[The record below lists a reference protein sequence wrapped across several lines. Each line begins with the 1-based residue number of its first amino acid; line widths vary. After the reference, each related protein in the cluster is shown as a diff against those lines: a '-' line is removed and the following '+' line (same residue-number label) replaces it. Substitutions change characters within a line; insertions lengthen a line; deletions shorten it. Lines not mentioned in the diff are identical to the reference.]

1 MPEHVDAYIAL
12 ASPWAFI
19 ACRRLPTLV
28 RGIDCAIAVKPIRLG
43 KVFAATGGQPLPQR
57 HESRR
62 AYRLVEI
69 ARWAEHLGW
78 PMHPQPRYFPVDDTG
93 AARTVIAARRSGADA
108 MALAAEFLSL
118 VWEQEANIADPDV
131 LIAAADKAGFD
142 GAALV
147 EAAAGDAV
155 TAEYDANT
163 EEAIH
168 RQVFGVPWFVHRDAP
183 YWGQDRMEFL
193 VDALRR
199 AESAAS

>member
-1 MPEHVDAYIAL
+1 MFSDVFRDQALGKRLAPMAHPKRQGNAAGISVSPITSTKPRRWTMPEHVDAYIAL

-93 AARTVIAARRSGADA
+93 AARSSPRAAPAPMRWRWRRS
-108 MALAAEFLSL
+108 S
-118 VWEQEANIADPDV
+118 
-131 LIAAADKAGFD
+131 
-142 GAALV
+142 
-147 EAAAGDAV
+147 
-155 TAEYDANT
+155 
-163 EEAIH
+163 
-168 RQVFGVPWFVHRDAP
+168 
-183 YWGQDRMEFL
+183 
-193 VDALRR
+193 
-199 AESAAS
+199 